1 MKTVAVKLPDSLLA
15 EIENAAK
22 EKGENRSAL
31 IRMAIEEFLAVKG
44 KLRKGSCLDLA
55 RDLAGTVKG
64 KADLST
70 NEKHMDGY
78 GQ

>member
-31 IRMAIEEFLAVKG
+31 IRQAIEEFLAMKG

-55 RDLAGTVKG
+55 RDLAGAVKE